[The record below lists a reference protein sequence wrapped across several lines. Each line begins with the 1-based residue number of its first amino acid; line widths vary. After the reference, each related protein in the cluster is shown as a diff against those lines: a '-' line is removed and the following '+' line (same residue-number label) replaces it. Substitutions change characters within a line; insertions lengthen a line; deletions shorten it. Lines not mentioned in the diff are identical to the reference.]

1 MRSRQWASGASRLGA
16 VRGIA
21 VIGNLSRDVIDGGA
35 PRVGGA
41 PYHAARALRLLGG
54 NSRIVARCAESD
66 RRALVGPLAAL
77 GVPFEW
83 LAAPS
88 TTAFELRYTGEER
101 EMTIPEPGAPW
112 SVKDVR
118 AVGRAD
124 WVQVGAL
131 TRGDFAPD
139 VLAAIARHSRIALD
153 GQALVRPAAK
163 GPLVLDADFDPDVL
177 RHVTAL
183 KLNEEE
189 LETLGGEER
198 VAELRVPEL
207 LLTQGS
213 TGGVVIA
220 RGARERVPVRPILT
234 TNPTGA
240 GDAFLAGYV
249 WARSAGHRPGSA
261 ARYAATTAARVLE
274 LAT

>member
-1 MRSRQWASGASRLGA
+1 MSGR
-16 VRGIA
+16 VT
-21 VIGNLSRDVIDGGA
+21 VVGNLARDVIDGGA

-54 NSRIVARCAESD
+54 RSRIFARCAETD

-77 GVPFEW
+77 GVPFAW
-83 LAAPS
+83 LPAPS
-88 TTAFELRYTGEER
+88 TATFELRYAGEER
-101 EMTIPEPGAPW
+101 EMRIADPGTPW
-112 SVKDVR
+112 SLEDVR
-118 AVGRAD
+118 GISRAD
-124 WVQVGAL
+124 WLQVGAL
-131 TRGDFAPD
+131 TRDDFAPE
-139 VLAAIARHSRIALD
+139 VLAALARHSRLALD
-153 GQALVRPAAK
+153 GQALVRPATM
-163 GPLVLDADFDPDVL
+163 GPLVLDADFDPNLL

-198 VAELRVPEL
+198 VAELGVPEL
-207 LLTQGS
+207 LITRGS
-213 TGGVVIA
+213 TTGALILASGVRKQILV
-220 RGARERVPVRPILT
+220 RSVDVP
-234 TNPTGA
+234 NPTGA